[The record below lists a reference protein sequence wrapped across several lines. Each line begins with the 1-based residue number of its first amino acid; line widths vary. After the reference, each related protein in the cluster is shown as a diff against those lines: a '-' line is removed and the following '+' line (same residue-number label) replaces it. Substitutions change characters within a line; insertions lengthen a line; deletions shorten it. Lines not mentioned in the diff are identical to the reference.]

1 MCVCIYIYICVHM
14 CELHLGL
21 WPNVGKYMTV
31 SSELK
36 IYLFSIRK
44 VQYVSIHYV
53 KVILSF

>member
-1 MCVCIYIYICVHM
+1 M